1 MLGHK
6 VRRIRRERGVS
17 QVGLA
22 GQLGI
27 SPSYLNLIEHNQ
39 RQLTLPLLLKVSRL
53 FEVDLEAF
61 SDEDETRILGDLLE
75 AFGDPLFRESGVVR
89 DDLSDLVSA
98 SPAACRAI
106 VELYRAYRTASDNVR
121 GMSERLSD
129 DAFISSSIHELLT
142 LLTSIRSF
150 SEILHDHADMG
161 AEERQKFLGIIVGE
175 SERLTD
181 TVGQLVEMA
190 RGDALEGI
198 VGSRP
203 PAEEVS
209 EFLEK
214 NGNHFTEL
222 DAEAES
228 LHEELRFD
236 PAAAYPALAA
246 LLEARHGVT
255 VERTSEVEVAGAGAG
270 VRDEPD
276 DPADL
281 SGRLRLDEALPAASA
296 AFALGR
302 RIALLSHDDLLSS
315 CLEGGAFSSPEAEAM
330 ARRALVG
337 YFAGALLMPYE
348 PFAATARAVRYDVER
363 LQQRFGAG
371 FEQVCH
377 RLTTLQRP
385 GDPAIPFHFVRV
397 DVAGNISKRFM
408 GSGLRI
414 PRFSGACPRWAVHA
428 ALLSPGR
435 IVAQPS
441 EMPDGT
447 TFFSIARTVT
457 KPGNGHHAP
466 RSHFAVEI
474 GCGIGHAGD
483 IVYADGMDLESG
495 RRRVPIG
502 ISCRLCERTD
512 CGQRAQPPLI
522 RRGPPSSSS
531 SS

>member
-1 MLGHK
+1 MAQSPMFGHK
-6 VRRIRRERGVS
+6 VRRLRRDRSMS
-17 QVGLA
+17 QVALA

-53 FEVDLEAF
+53 FKVNLEAF
-61 SDEDETRILGDLLE
+61 SDEDETRLLGDLVE
-75 AFGDPLFRESGVVR
+75 TFGDPLFRDSGVDR
-89 DDLSDLVSA
+89 DELSGLVDA
-98 SPAACRAI
+98 SPTACRAV
-106 VELYRAYRTASDNVR
+106 VELYQAYRTANDNVR

-181 TVGQLVEMA
+181 AVGQLVEIA

-203 PAEEVS
+203 PGEEVS
-209 EFLEK
+209 EFLEH

-222 DAEAES
+222 DAEAEN
-228 LHEELRFD
+228 LNEQLNLD
-236 PAAAYPALAA
+236 PAAAFSALAE
-246 LLEARHGVT
+246 LLERDHGVT
-255 VERTSEVEVAGAGAG
+255 IERT
-270 VRDEPD
+270 
-276 DPADL
+276 ADAARAASMPNDRFL
-281 SGRLRLDEALPAASA
+281 LDEALPPSSA

-302 RIALLSHDDLLSS
+302 QIALLAHGDLLAA
-315 CLEGGAFSSPEAEAM
+315 CLENSTFSSADAEAM
-330 ARRALVG
+330 ARRALAG

-348 PFAATARAVRYDVER
+348 PFVETARAERYDIER
-363 LQQRFGAG
+363 LGQRFGTS

-385 GDPAIPFHFVRV
+385 GDAAIPFHFVRV
-397 DVAGNISKRFM
+397 DPAGNISKRFM

-414 PRFSGACPRWAVHA
+414 PRFSGACPRWAVHT

-447 TFFSIARTVT
+447 AYFSIARTVT
-457 KPGNGHHAP
+457 KPGAGHHAP

-483 IVYADGMDLESG
+483 IVYADGMDLDS
-495 RRRVPIG
+495 RRHRVPIG
-502 ISCRLCERTD
+502 ISCRLCDRTD

-522 RRGPPSSSS
+522 RRAPLSS
-531 SS
+531 

>member
-1 MLGHK
+1 MAQSAMLGHK
-6 VRRIRRERGVS
+6 VRRLRRDRSVS
-17 QVGLA
+17 QVALA

-61 SDEDETRILGDLLE
+61 SDEDETRLLGDLIE
-75 AFGDPLFRESGVVR
+75 TFGDPLFRESRVDR
-89 DDLSDLVSA
+89 DDLSDLVNA
-98 SPAACRAI
+98 SPAACRAV
-106 VELYRAYRTASDNVR
+106 VELYRAYRTANDNVR
-121 GMSERLSD
+121 GMSDRLSD

-150 SEILHDHADMG
+150 SEILHDHADMD

-181 TVGQLVEMA
+181 AVGQLVEIA

-209 EFLEK
+209 EFLER

-228 LHEELRFD
+228 LNEKLKLD
-236 PAAAYPALAA
+236 PAAAFSVLAS
-246 LLEARHGVT
+246 LLDHQHGIT
-255 VERTSEVEVAGAGAG
+255 VERIPGPAGASEATSENAPEN
-270 VRDEPD
+270 
-276 DPADL
+276 
-281 SGRLRLDEALPAASA
+281 RLLLDESLPPSSA

-302 RIALLSHDDLLSS
+302 HIALLDHDDLMTS
-315 CLEGGAFSSPEAEAM
+315 CLAGGEFGGPEAEAM
-330 ARRALVG
+330 ARRALAS

-348 PFAATARAVRYDVER
+348 RFAEAARKARYDVER
-363 LQQRFGAG
+363 LAQRFGAG

-385 GDPAIPFHFVRV
+385 GDAAIPFHFVRV

-428 ALLSPGR
+428 ALLTPGR
-435 IVAQPS
+435 IIAQPS

-447 TFFSIARTVT
+447 AYFSIARTVS
-457 KPGNGHHAP
+457 KPRSGYHAP

-483 IVYADGMDLESG
+483 IVYADAMDLNS
-495 RRRVPIG
+495 RRHRMPIG

-512 CGQRAQPPLI
+512 CSQRAQPQLI
-522 RRGPPSSSS
+522 RRGLPSS
-531 SS
+531 

>member
-1 MLGHK
+1 MAQGPMLGHK
-6 VRRIRRERGVS
+6 VRRLRRDRDVS
-17 QVGLA
+17 QVALA

-61 SDEDETRILGDLLE
+61 SDEDETRLLGDLIE
-75 AFGDPLFRESGVVR
+75 TFGDPMFRDSGVER
-89 DDLSDLVSA
+89 EELIDLVNA
-98 SPAACRAI
+98 SPAGCRAI
-106 VELYRAYRTASDNVR
+106 VDLYRAYRTANDNVR

-181 TVGQLVEMA
+181 AVGQLVEIA

-198 VGSRP
+198 VGSRL

-209 EFLEK
+209 EFLEQ

-228 LHEELRFD
+228 LHEALRLD
-236 PAAAYPALAA
+236 PAAAFSALAE
-246 LLEARHGVT
+246 LLERRHGVAI
-255 VERTSEVEVAGAGAG
+255 ERTASPERPASGAN
-270 VRDEPD
+270 
-276 DPADL
+276 
-281 SGRLRLDEALPAASA
+281 GRLLLDETLSPSSA
-296 AFALGR
+296 AFALGHQY
-302 RIALLSHDDLLSS
+302 ALLTHGDLLSA
-315 CLEGGAFSSPEAEAM
+315 CLENGAFSTPDAEAM
-330 ARRALVG
+330 ARRALAG
-337 YFAGALLMPYE
+337 YFAGALMMPYE
-348 PFAATARAVRYDVER
+348 RFAETARKERYDVER
-363 LQQRFGAG
+363 LGQRFGAS

-385 GDPAIPFHFVRV
+385 GDAAIPFHFVRV
-397 DVAGNISKRFM
+397 DAAGNISKRFM

-414 PRFSGACPRWAVHA
+414 PRFSGACPRWAVHTA
-428 ALLSPGR
+428 FLSPGQ

-441 EMPDGT
+441 EMPDST
-447 TFFSIARTVT
+447 AYFSIARTIT
-457 KPGNGHHAP
+457 KPGAGHHAP

-474 GCGIGHAGD
+474 GCGIGHASD
-483 IVYADGMDLESG
+483 IVYADGLDLND
-495 RRRVPIG
+495 RRYRMPIG
-502 ISCRLCERTD
+502 ISCRLCDRTD

-522 RRGPPSSSS
+522 RPEPPSSS
-531 SS
+531 

>member
-6 VRRIRRERGVS
+6 VRRIRRDRAMS
-17 QVGLA
+17 QVALA

-61 SDEDETRILGDLLE
+61 SDEDETRLLGDLIE
-75 AFGDPLFRESGVVR
+75 TFGDPLFRESRVDR
-89 DDLSDLVSA
+89 EDLLDIVNA
-98 SPAACRAI
+98 SPAACRAV
-106 VELYRAYRTASDNVR
+106 VELYRAYRTADDNVR

-150 SEILHDHADMG
+150 SEILHDYADMG

-181 TVGQLVEMA
+181 AVGQLVEFA

-203 PAEEVS
+203 PVEEVS
-209 EFLEK
+209 EFLER

-228 LHEELRFD
+228 LNEELGFE
-236 PAAAYPALAA
+236 PAGAFSALAGV
-246 LLEARHGVT
+246 LERRVGVT
-255 VERTSEVEVAGAGAG
+255 LQRAAETVRAG
-270 VRDEPD
+270 VGPD
-276 DPADL
+276 GKAADRRLALDPT
-281 SGRLRLDEALPAASA
+281 LPASSAS
-296 AFALGR
+296 FELGR
-302 RIALLSHDDLLSS
+302 QIALRSHDALLSS
-315 CLEGGAFSSPEAEAM
+315 CLADGAFSSPEAEAM
-330 ARRALVG
+330 ARRALAG
-337 YFAGALLMPYE
+337 YFAGALVMPYE
-348 PFAATARAVRYDVER
+348 RFAEAARAERYDIER
-363 LQQRFGAG
+363 LGQRFGAS

-385 GDPAIPFHFVRV
+385 GDAAIPFHFVRV

-428 ALLSPGR
+428 ALLTPGR

-447 TFFSIARTVT
+447 AYFSIARTVT
-457 KPGNGHHAP
+457 KPGAGHHVP

-483 IVYADGMDLESG
+483 IVYADGMGLES
-495 RRRVPIG
+495 RQRRVPIG
-502 ISCRLCERTD
+502 ISCRLCERDD

-522 RRGPPSSSS
+522 RREPAASV
-531 SS
+531 

>member
-1 MLGHK
+1 MAQTAMLGHK
-6 VRRIRRERGVS
+6 VRRLRRDRSVS
-17 QVGLA
+17 QVALA

-61 SDEDETRILGDLLE
+61 SDEHETRLLGDLIE
-75 AFGDPLFRESGVVR
+75 TFGDPLFRESRIDR
-89 DDLSDLVSA
+89 DDLSTLVNA
-98 SPAACRAI
+98 SPAACRAV
-106 VELYRAYRTASDNVR
+106 VELYRAYRTANDNAR
-121 GMSERLSD
+121 GMSDRLSD

-181 TVGQLVEMA
+181 AVGQLVEIA

-209 EFLEK
+209 EFLER
-214 NGNHFTEL
+214 NGNHFSEL

-228 LHEELRFD
+228 LHEKLKLD
-236 PAAAYPALAA
+236 PAATFSALAA
-246 LLEARHGVT
+246 LLERQHEIT
-255 VERTSEVEVAGAGAG
+255 VERIPGPVNAGEANDGTAP
-270 VRDEPD
+270 E
-276 DPADL
+276 
-281 SGRLRLDEALPAASA
+281 SRLLLDESLPPSSA

-302 RIALLSHDDLLSS
+302 HIALLDHDDLLAS
-315 CLEGGAFSSPEAEAM
+315 CLAGGEFSSPEAEAM
-330 ARRALVG
+330 ARRALAG

-348 PFAATARAVRYDVER
+348 RFTEAARKERYDVER
-363 LQQRFGAG
+363 LAQRFGAG

-385 GDPAIPFHFVRV
+385 GDAAIPFHFVRV

-428 ALLSPGR
+428 ALLTPGR

-447 TFFSIARTVT
+447 AYFSIACTVT
-457 KPGNGHHAP
+457 KPGSGHHAP

-483 IVYADGMDLESG
+483 IVYADAMDLVS
-495 RRRVPIG
+495 RRHRMPIG

-512 CGQRAQPPLI
+512 CDQRAQPQLI
-522 RRGPPSSSS
+522 RRGPPSS
-531 SS
+531 

>member
-1 MLGHK
+1 MAKGPMLGHK
-6 VRRIRRERGVS
+6 VRRLRRDRSVS
-17 QVGLA
+17 QVALA

-53 FEVDLEAF
+53 FDVDLEAF
-61 SDEDETRILGDLLE
+61 SDEDETRLLGDLVE
-75 AFGDPLFRESGVVR
+75 TFGDPLFRESGVER
-89 DDLSDLVSA
+89 DDLSDLVNA
-98 SPAACRAI
+98 SPAACRAV
-106 VELYRAYRTASDNVR
+106 VELYRAYRTADDNVR

-150 SEILHDHADMG
+150 SEILHDHADMR
-161 AEERQKFLGIIVGE
+161 ADERQKFLGIIVRE
-175 SERLTD
+175 SERLTNA
-181 TVGQLVEMA
+181 VGQLVEIA

-203 PAEEVS
+203 PAQEVS
-209 EFLEK
+209 EFLEQ

-228 LHEELRFD
+228 LHEDLNLD
-236 PAAAYPALAA
+236 PATAFSVLADV
-246 LLEARHGVT
+246 LEQRHGFT
-255 VERTSEVEVAGAGAG
+255 IERRADAART
-270 VRDEPD
+270 EPD
-276 DPADL
+276 AGDQL
-281 SGRLRLDEALPAASA
+281 LIDETLPPSSA

-302 RIALLSHDDLLSS
+302 HIAMLSHGDLLSE
-315 CLEGGAFSSPEAEAM
+315 CLDNGSFSSAEAKAM
-330 ARRALVG
+330 ARRALAG

-348 PFAATARAVRYDVER
+348 RFAETARAERYDIER
-363 LQQRFGAG
+363 LGQRFGTS

-385 GDPAIPFHFVRV
+385 GDAAIPFHFVRV
-397 DVAGNISKRFM
+397 DLAGNISKRFM

-414 PRFSGACPRWAVHA
+414 PRFSGACPRWAVHV

-447 TFFSIARTVT
+447 AYFSIARTVT
-457 KPGNGHHAP
+457 KPGSGHHAP

-483 IVYADGMDLESG
+483 IVYADGMDLDSA
-495 RRRVPIG
+495 RHRMPIG
-502 ISCRLCERTD
+502 ISCRLCDRVD

-531 SS
+531 